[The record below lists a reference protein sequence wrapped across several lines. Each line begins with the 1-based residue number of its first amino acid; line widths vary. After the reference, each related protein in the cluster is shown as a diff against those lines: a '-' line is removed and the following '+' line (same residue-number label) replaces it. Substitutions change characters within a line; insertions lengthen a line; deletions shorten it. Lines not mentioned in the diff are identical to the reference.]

1 MLQKRK
7 PITCQ
12 MYAALREARVVGL
25 ARVSSGNLN
34 PSAVD
39 AAIRDGRLQGTQIAQ
54 QQQGRQN
61 IDRSTICPARRK
73 RTSMADSM
81 SCFNY
86 CSAAKVDRQTPVFS
100 AIVQGL
106 DFFYYYCDLTL
117 LRIWG

>member
-1 MLQKRK
+1 
-7 PITCQ
+7 

-34 PSAVD
+34 PSALMLLYVMV
-39 AAIRDGRLQGTQIAQ
+39 ACRARRSHSSSTEGRTSIDQ
-54 QQQGRQN
+54 QL
-61 IDRSTICPARRK
+61 TVFHARRK

-106 DFFYYYCDLTL
+106 DFF
-117 LRIWG
+117 IIIVI

>member
-1 MLQKRK
+1 
-7 PITCQ
+7 
-12 MYAALREARVVGL
+12 
-25 ARVSSGNLN
+25 
-34 PSAVD
+34 
-39 AAIRDGRLQGTQIAQ
+39 
-54 QQQGRQN
+54 
-61 IDRSTICPARRK
+61 
-73 RTSMADSM
+73 MADSM

>member
-61 IDRSTICPARRK
+61 IDRSTIANLSCAAE
-73 RTSMADSM
+73 ADKHGR
-81 SCFNY
+81 FD
-86 CSAAKVDRQTPVFS
+86 V
-100 AIVQGL
+100 
-106 DFFYYYCDLTL
+106 L
-117 LRIWG
+117 LQLLLCC

>member
-25 ARVSSGNLN
+25 ARVSSCNLN

-54 QQQGRQN
+54 QQAGSQK
-61 IDRSTICPARRK
+61 IDRSTMPVYPAR
-73 RTSMADSM
+73 TEADSM
-81 SCFNY
+81 AHSM
-86 CSAAKVDRQTPVFS
+86 S
-100 AIVQGL
+100 
-106 DFFYYYCDLTL
+106 
-117 LRIWG
+117 